1 VASSILGT
9 DVCYILPLYRN
20 LMRSI
25 APFHRTAQSHRRES
39 SLRYAILFW
48 DTIYG
53 AVGRLPAAVGKAR
66 LYQLEILLYKKGA
79 MNRVGLSFGI
89 MGIPKLP
96 AISTRH

>member
-9 DVCYILPLYRN
+9 GVCYILPL
-20 LMRSI
+20 MCSI
-25 APFHRTAQSHRRES
+25 APFNRTGEYPPCATLYHFGTP
-39 SLRYAILFW
+39 FW

-53 AVGRLPAAVGKAR
+53 AIGRLPTAVGKAR
-66 LYQLEILLYKKGA
+66 LYQLEILLYKEGA